1 MRLPPLIAVRFF
13 EATARHLS
21 VRQAA
26 HELHVTPGAV
36 SQQVRKLESFL
47 GAALFDRQPRGLA
60 LTAAGRDYQ
69 AACSEALARIG
80 QATSRLMAATE
91 RRVLLVSCT
100 PGFAAQWLV
109 PRLQDFLQQAPLLDV
124 HVSTTNRLVDLQ
136 AEGVH
141 FAVRHGRGPYPG
153 LKAEVLLADDLI
165 PVCSPR
171 LVAPRRTAR
180 LSDITSDRLLHDGQ
194 RGDWRLWCETH
205 DTHDTHDSG
214 RGVHAVGTVDWQ
226 QGVVFAHSNGAVE
239 AAVAGRGFALVR
251 RALVARELAAR
262 ELIGVQG
269 RGALATP
276 LAYHLVYLAETLIDP
291 ALRAF
296 RDWMVAQAADSEHL
310 TIQKT

>member
-1 MRLPPLIAVRFF
+1 MRLPPLIALRFF

-26 HELHVTPGAV
+26 VELHVTPGAV
-36 SQQVRKLESFL
+36 SQQVRKLEEFL
-47 GAALFDRQPRGLA
+47 GCALFDRQPRGLA
-60 LTAAGRDYQ
+60 LTTAGRDYQ
-69 AACSEALARIG
+69 AVCGEALARIG

-91 RRVLLVSCT
+91 RRVILVSCT

-109 PRLQDFLQQAPLLDV
+109 PRLQGFLQRAPLLDV
-124 HVSTTNRLVDLQ
+124 HVSTTNRLVNLQ

-141 FAVRHGRGPYPG
+141 FAVRHGRGPYAG
-153 LKAEVLLADDLI
+153 LQSEVLVADDLI

-180 LSDITSDRLLHDGQ
+180 LQDITSARLLHDGQ
-194 RGDWRLWCETH
+194 RGDWRLWCQAH
-205 DTHDTHDSG
+205 
-214 RGVHAVGTVDWQ
+214 GVAGVDAE

-262 ELIGVQG
+262 ELIGAGGV
-269 RGALATP
+269 RALATP
-276 LAYHLVYLAETLIDP
+276 LAYHLVYPPETLIDP
-291 ALRAF
+291 ALRQF
-296 RDWMVAQAADSEHL
+296 RDWMVAQAADGSSPFIL
-310 TIQKT
+310 N

>member
-1 MRLPPLIAVRFF
+1 MRLPSLIAVRFF

-36 SQQVRKLESFL
+36 SQQLRKLETFL
-47 GAALFDRQPRGLA
+47 GAALFERQPRGLA

-69 AACSEALARIG
+69 SACGEALARIG
-80 QATSRLMAATE
+80 QATTRLMAASAE

-109 PRLQDFLQQAPLLDV
+109 PRLQDFMRRVPRLDV
-124 HVSTTNRLVDLQ
+124 HVSTTNRVVDLQ

-153 LKAEVLLADDLI
+153 LVAEVLLADDLI

-180 LSDITSDRLLHDGQ
+180 LQDITSERLLHDGQ
-194 RGDWRLWCETH
+194 RGDWRLWC
-205 DTHDTHDSG
+205 DTHGAGPGGNGAH
-214 RGVHAVGTVDWQ
+214 TVDWQ
-226 QGVVFAHSNGAVE
+226 QGIVFAHSNGAVE

-269 RGALATP
+269 RSALATP
-276 LAYHLVYLAETLIDP
+276 LAYHLVYPAETLIDP
-291 ALRAF
+291 ALSAF
-296 RDWMVAQAADSEHL
+296 RDWMVAQAADSQPVA
-310 TIQKT
+310 IQ

>member
-13 EATARHLS
+13 EATARHRS

-36 SQQVRKLESFL
+36 SQQVRKLEDFL
-47 GAALFDRQPRGLA
+47 GCALFERQPRGLV
-60 LTAAGRDYQ
+60 LTEAGRDYQ
-69 AACSEALARIG
+69 AACGEALARIG
-80 QATSRLMAATE
+80 QATSRLMATE
-91 RRVLLVSCT
+91 RRVVLVSCT

-109 PRLQDFLQQAPLLDV
+109 PRLQDFLQQAPQLDV

-141 FAVRHGRGPYPG
+141 FAVRHGRGDYPG
-153 LKAEVLLADDLI
+153 LHSEVLVADDLI

-180 LSDITSDRLLHDGQ
+180 LQDITGARLLHDGQ
-194 RGDWRLWCETH
+194 RDDWRLWCE
-205 DTHDTHDSG
+205 
-214 RGVHAVGTVDWQ
+214 VHGAPALDCG

-269 RGALATP
+269 GRRAGGALATP
-276 LAYHLVYLAETLIDP
+276 LAYRLVYPPETLIDP
-291 ALRAF
+291 VLRQF
-296 RDWMVAQAADSEHL
+296 RDWIVAQVAESGAQGLDG
-310 TIQKT
+310 

>member
-47 GAALFDRQPRGLA
+47 GAPLFDRQPRGLA
-60 LTAAGRDYQ
+60 LTAAGREYQ
-69 AACSEALARIG
+69 AACGEARARIG
-80 QATSRLMAATE
+80 QATSRLLAATE

-153 LKAEVLLADDLI
+153 LQCEVLLADDLI

-194 RGDWRLWCETH
+194 RGDWRLWC
-205 DTHDTHDSG
+205 DTHDSG
-214 RGVHAVGTVDWQ
+214 HGVDGGHGALAVDWQ

-269 RGALATP
+269 RGALSTP
-276 LAYHLVYLAETLIDP
+276 LAYHLVYPAETLIDP
-291 ALRAF
+291 ALRQF
-296 RDWMVAQAADSEHL
+296 RDWMTAQAAQSQHL
-310 TIQKT
+310 TLQKP